1 MFWPSPKSWFLPLT
15 PWGQL
20 EDRPGR
26 CTRSQGPLEISGA
39 PHLPQKAWSEND
51 ALEHLCIILTY
62 TILVY
67 IYICVIIYN
76 YIILY
81 INIYTLYFAKR
92 HWLASLQRR
101 KFWCFKSFPG
111 NADLCNSSSKA
122 VEDRGLPQLVH
133 QFWREQYP
141 MLRDLDW
148 RSPSCQWDLYQND
161 PIWTLAAWQ
170 RCRPRRRWGC
180 LRMKIWHGTSRCNEG
195 DRHIWQ
201 ELNYIW
207 DGFFQ
212 HVPLEHLQK
221 TMLTE
226 KPTLLQAAVGWLW
239 FPPRSSN
246 LQTAITLDD
255 LIGDCSSMCIQSY
268 PKKVI
273 IENEL
278 ITDKL
283 AIHIQSIPSISNQ
296 IQSSITAVSRLRRY
310 SAWWKG
316 PRFCHFLIAGVS
328 LVSSTASMYNHI
340 I

>member
-1 MFWPSPKSWFLPLT
+1 MLT
-15 PWGQL
+15 CG
-20 EDRPGR
+20 
-26 CTRSQGPLEISGA
+26 
-39 PHLPQKAWSEND
+39 
-51 ALEHLCIILTY
+51 
-62 TILVY
+62 
-67 IYICVIIYN
+67 
-76 YIILY
+76 
-81 INIYTLYFAKR
+81 
-92 HWLASLQRR
+92 
-101 KFWCFKSFPG
+101 
-111 NADLCNSSSKA
+111 NSSSKA

-226 KPTLLQAAVGWLW
+226 KPTLLQAARWLALISAQEFQFANGYHLGWLDRW
-239 FPPRSSN
+239 LFIHVYPIISKKSHHRKWTN
-246 LQTAITLDD
+246 YWQT
-255 LIGDCSSMCIQSY
+255 CHSY
-268 PKKVI
+268 PINSK
-273 IENEL
+273 
-278 ITDKL
+278 
-283 AIHIQSIPSISNQ
+283 HIQSNPIIYHRSFKASTI
-296 IQSSITAVSRLRRY
+296 
-310 SAWWKG
+310 
-316 PRFCHFLIAGVS
+316 FC
-328 LVSSTASMYNHI
+328 LVKRPEILAI
-340 I
+340 F